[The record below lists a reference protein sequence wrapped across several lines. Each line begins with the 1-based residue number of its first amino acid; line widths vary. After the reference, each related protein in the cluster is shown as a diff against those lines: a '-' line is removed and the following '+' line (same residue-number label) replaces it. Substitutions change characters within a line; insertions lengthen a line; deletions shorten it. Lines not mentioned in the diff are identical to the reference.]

1 MGDERIGEVP
11 VEVTSTGRTGRRRSG
26 LVEALT
32 CRLSDH
38 VAVQQAVGVLM
49 QRHDL
54 SESRARTCLYDDAA
68 VLNLR
73 PAELAHMVVDSTRVS
88 TRR

>member
-1 MGDERIGEVP
+1 VGEERFGEVP
-11 VEVTSTGRTGRRRSG
+11 VEVTSTGSNGRRRPG

-32 CRLSDH
+32 CRLSDR

-54 SESRARTCLYDDAA
+54 SESQARTFLYDDAV

-73 PAELAHMVVDSTRVS
+73 PAEFAHIVVDSTRLL
-88 TRR
+88 TRH